1 MMILNEIYKRLELA
15 DDCLVRLSDPNWK
28 NKVSFPSRIYRLLET
43 NDLLKDMDAFF
54 YFDNKPL
61 ILFLMGLKINKP
73 CTEQYGISMSLQ
85 LLS

>member
-43 NDLLKDMDAFF
+43 NDLL
-54 YFDNKPL
+54 
-61 ILFLMGLKINKP
+61 
-73 CTEQYGISMSLQ
+73 
-85 LLS
+85 